1 MKHEKSRH
9 EEIHLGTHGEDY
21 GSWMSNPVFYM
32 IGGLLAL
39 SVVLAVLSF
48 TVFRLPWLGAVFS
61 VAAAAFLALLCWC
74 GWIRKQ
80 YAFGG
85 GGMMERTHQCLLAH
99 LGFDG
104 KGTLLDVGC
113 GSGALSI
120 RAALTWPE
128 AQVTG
133 IDYWGVAYG
142 YGQPMC
148 EKNAA
153 SEGVATRCR
162 FQHGDAHQ
170 LDFPDDTFDAVVS
183 NYVYHNIT
191 GADKQALLR
200 ETLRVLKPGGVFALN
215 DDMKPPS
222 RWKSRLSPW
231 RSLLRLRYF
240 SRRPKRLSH
249 LSMLP
254 RSFLGTAPCGGSW
267 RSGARDGCGPCT
279 GPSWTRPPAR
289 WRAICSPW
297 SARTRWPAASWTTTR

>member
-85 GGMMERTHQCLLAH
+85 GMMERTHQCLLAH

-113 GSGALSI
+113 GLSLI
-120 RAALTWPE
+120 H
-128 AQVTG
+128 
-133 IDYWGVAYG
+133 I
-142 YGQPMC
+142 
-148 EKNAA
+148 
-153 SEGVATRCR
+153 
-162 FQHGDAHQ
+162 
-170 LDFPDDTFDAVVS
+170 
-183 NYVYHNIT
+183 
-191 GADKQALLR
+191 
-200 ETLRVLKPGGVFALN
+200 
-215 DDMKPPS
+215 
-222 RWKSRLSPW
+222 
-231 RSLLRLRYF
+231 
-240 SRRPKRLSH
+240 
-249 LSMLP
+249 
-254 RSFLGTAPCGGSW
+254 
-267 RSGARDGCGPCT
+267 
-279 GPSWTRPPAR
+279 
-289 WRAICSPW
+289 
-297 SARTRWPAASWTTTR
+297 